1 MKRRAFVRGLGA
13 GALASGLAACG
24 SEQEC
29 VATDGAVRE
38 QTFNWKMVTT
48 WPPNF
53 PGLGTGAANL
63 AKRITAASG
72 GRIEVKVYAGGELVP
87 PLEVFDAVSQGTAE
101 IGHGGAYYWK
111 AKVEAAQFFGA
122 YPFGLNAAE
131 MNGWMYYGDGLKLWR
146 EVYQPFGVVP
156 FPAGNTGGQMGG
168 WYNKKINSMDDIR
181 NLKMRIPGLGGE
193 VFARAGGTPVLLP
206 GGEIFT
212 ALQTGSIDATEW
224 VGPYN
229 DIAFGFH
236 KVAKYYYYPGWH
248 EVGPTLEAIVNEEAW
263 NALPEDLQE
272 VVRVCCQ
279 SVNCDMLAEYTY
291 RNAEAFRTL
300 LADPNIEVLKFPDD
314 VLQGMKAHAD
324 EVIAELTARNAD
336 AKRIFESVNAF
347 KQASTPFQQVTEGAL
362 LETRA
367 L

>member
-1 MKRRAFVRGLGA
+1 MKRRDFVTGLGA
-13 GALASGLAACG
+13 GAVATGLTACGGTKDCADASGA
-24 SEQEC
+24 SSQE
-29 VATDGAVRE
+29 
-38 QTFNWKMVTT
+38 TFEWKMVTT

-72 GRIEVKVYAGGELVP
+72 GRITVRVYAGGELVP
-87 PLEVFDAVSQGTAE
+87 PLEVFDAVSRGTAE

-111 AKVEAAQFFGA
+111 AKVPAAQFFGT

-131 MNGWMYYGDGLKLWR
+131 MNGWLYYGDGLKLWT
-146 EVYQPFGVVP
+146 ELYKPFGLVP

-168 WYNKKINSMDDIR
+168 WYNKKINSMADIQ

-193 VFARAGGTPVLLP
+193 AFARAGGTPVLLP

-248 EVGPTLEAIVNEEAW
+248 EPGPTLEAIINEDAW
-263 NALPEDLQE
+263 AALPEDLKE
-272 VVRVCCQ
+272 IVRVCCQ
-279 SVNCDMLAEYTY
+279 SINCDMLAEYSY

-300 LADPNIEVLKFPDD
+300 TEDPNVEVLQYPDD
-314 VLQGMKAHAD
+314 VLAGMKESTDA
-324 EVIAELTARNAD
+324 VIAELVANDAD
-336 AKRIFESVNAF
+336 AKRIYDSVYAF
-347 KQASTPFQQVTEGAL
+347 REASTPFQRITEGAIL
-362 LETRA
+362 DAR
-367 L
+367 